1 MTEKELETHFPTSF
15 ATNRTKCYETS
26 TCENEFYEI
35 TRLFEKKFSFSK
47 NSASWCLPNVDLMFV
62 NDIWKV
68 MKLQTIKEELNNA
81 KSQLNDFDLADWH
94 RHTNFTNK
102 AGDILWKLRSEV
114 EPEFVTQAW
123 CKFYEI
129 VMSFPL
135 VPSQIGELKYFNS
148 VHLCEAPGAFITSL
162 NHFLQLHYPDVNW
175 HWKATTLNPYYEGN
189 SLSSMINDDRFI
201 FHTLPCWTFGY
212 DYTGDIKN
220 LSNINHIVEEAKQ
233 MGEVLLVT
241 ADGSVDCH
249 DKPAEQEGVV
259 SSLHYYET
267 IAALNIL
274 GVGLQDEGKVM
285 FPFESIPQEFID
297 ELLICSTRFKDFQV
311 EAIKKNIEMLGDPSV
326 NYIIK
331 RFKYLAV
338 QHFMKHYKLKK
349 ISDESKEVKET
360 MSQNLDPH
368 ARKGSYSDR
377 IQKKN
382 SVVKKLLELHEE
394 LQVFNVTWT
403 YKHDIKWL
411 KMQSSQLE
419 FNVISGKP
427 INIVHSSKFCSNHLL
442 KIWDDI
448 RETTSQFFENSSDK
462 YQVHEMN
469 KCSIERLSQ
478 DLKQANS
485 FLTSNLNIVRIN
497 NDYWSS
503 LNSNTNNLAE
513 KRAFFDVMTT
523 INKLQKG
530 DNLLLSGY
538 PLLTQFNVGIIYLL
552 TGLFEK
558 IGFINPVKHDYGIVF
573 VGFQCSNVD
582 VLNFLNSV
590 KEMCIRNMKS
600 SEIIQAT
607 QSSLSVH
614 IYFINEH
621 NKVLFL
627 SHLFRDGYNESSE
640 EEIGKKGTS

>member
-411 KMQSSQLE
+411 K
-419 FNVISGKP
+419 
-427 INIVHSSKFCSNHLL
+427 
-442 KIWDDI
+442 
-448 RETTSQFFENSSDK
+448 
-462 YQVHEMN
+462 
-469 KCSIERLSQ
+469 
-478 DLKQANS
+478 
-485 FLTSNLNIVRIN
+485 
-497 NDYWSS
+497 
-503 LNSNTNNLAE
+503 
-513 KRAFFDVMTT
+513 
-523 INKLQKG
+523 
-530 DNLLLSGY
+530 
-538 PLLTQFNVGIIYLL
+538 
-552 TGLFEK
+552 

-600 SEIIQAT
+600 SEISVLAVLNIT
-607 QSSLSVH
+607 QLCGKMDNSLKKINHFPTPKRKCSTNDHEMEEIENGYTFCQCVTEINNVYMKEQLSV
-614 IYFINEH
+614 IINEH

>member
-1 MTEKELETHFPTSF
+1 MNEKELETHFPTSF

-26 TCENEFYEI
+26 TSENELYEI

-81 KSQLNDFDLADWH
+81 KSQLNDFDLEDWH

-102 AGDILWKLRSEV
+102 AGDILWKLRNEF

-129 VMSFPL
+129 VMSFSL

-162 NHFLQLHYPDVNW
+162 NHFLQLHYPGVNW

-189 SLSSMINDDRFI
+189 SLTSMINDDRFI

-274 GVGLQDEGKVM
+274 GVGGSFLLKIFTAYEAQTVCLLYLLCCAFYQVNFFKPATSKEGNSEVYVICLKYKGKDVLDPWLRKMKDFTGLQDEGKVM
-285 FPFESIPQEFID
+285 FPFESIPQEFIE

-311 EAIKKNIEMLGDPSV
+311 EAIKKNIQMLGDPSV

-338 QHFMKHYKLKK
+338 QHFMKHYKFKK
-349 ISDESKEVKET
+349 ISDESKEVVGKHKLKET

-411 KMQSSQLE
+411 KVSIYVCDRGQIMFCGAAQSE
-419 FNVISGKP
+419 K
-427 INIVHSSKFCSNHLL
+427 NIVP
-442 KIWDDI
+442 
-448 RETTSQFFENSSDK
+448 
-462 YQVHEMN
+462 
-469 KCSIERLSQ
+469 
-478 DLKQANS
+478 
-485 FLTSNLNIVRIN
+485 
-497 NDYWSS
+497 
-503 LNSNTNNLAE
+503 
-513 KRAFFDVMTT
+513 
-523 INKLQKG
+523 LQIF
-530 DNLLLSGY
+530 Y
-538 PLLTQFNVGIIYLL
+538 
-552 TGLFEK
+552 
-558 IGFINPVKHDYGIVF
+558 
-573 VGFQCSNVD
+573 
-582 VLNFLNSV
+582 
-590 KEMCIRNMKS
+590 
-600 SEIIQAT
+600 
-607 QSSLSVH
+607 
-614 IYFINEH
+614 
-621 NKVLFL
+621 
-627 SHLFRDGYNESSE
+627 
-640 EEIGKKGTS
+640 KK